1 MDCAELGPV
10 QALFD
15 GGRPGIWKI
24 NLGANA
30 DDIEPELARGRN
42 FHRREPTHASS
53 NSWKKPIATS
63 DLTVVDGMF
72 GQYQNRARAVP
83 ARVDAHR
90 KLDAVKRRYLS
101 EREVERL
108 MAGFCSRPV

>member
-63 DLTVVDGMF
+63 DLTVVDGR
-72 GQYQNRARAVP
+72 GNIKIARAP
-83 ARVDAHR
+83 FQLASTRIENLTQSNDAISASARSSA
-90 KLDAVKRRYLS
+90 
-101 EREVERL
+101 
-108 MAGFCSRPV
+108 